1 MKQKTKQTQ
10 ASQTQSENGNQT
22 PLIIVNVMLWMKKN
36 AYEETTI
43 RKTAKLLRHLQKH
56 ANTLEPE
63 EVKLYISRKPPQQNG
78 YKENLIEAY
87 DKFMQST
94 NQRWDKPF
102 YKRYSKK
109 RKAPKEELVDFLI
122 EHCRLEMKV
131 KLAISKDLGQ
141 RPQELCWLTIKD
153 IDLSTGIVSITGA
166 KHTIGR
172 EGKLRTKALD
182 LLKLY
187 IQRKK
192 LTINSHI
199 YNGNSDNL
207 SDNYRRSRNRIA
219 KKYSMPELKQ
229 VQLYD
234 FRRFKASKAY
244 RLSGNSLI
252 HVKELLG
259 HKDIRQTEHYISVLE
274 EAELTWI
281 PIKAVTDEEKQK
293 CISGDCTLVAT
304 EPNGIFW
311 FKKPA

>member
-1 MKQKTKQTQ
+1 MSKTKEKQT
-10 ASQTQSENGNQT
+10 NQT
-22 PLIIVNVMLWMKKN
+22 LKENITQTAPNIVNIMLWMKKN

-56 ANTLEPE
+56 CNTDDPE
-63 EVKLYISRKPPQQNG
+63 AVKLYIAGKPSHQNG

-87 DKFMQST
+87 DKYIQSEKLT
-94 NQRWDKPF
+94 WEKPF

-109 RKAPKEELVDFLI
+109 RKAPKEEFVNFLI

-141 RPQELCWLTIKD
+141 RPQELCWLTLKD

-172 EGKLRTKALD
+172 EGKLRAKALE
-182 LLKLY
+182 LLKTY
-187 IQRKK
+187 IQKRK
-192 LTINSHI
+192 LSANSHI
-199 YNGNSDNL
+199 YNGKSENL

-219 KKYSMPELKQ
+219 EKYDMPELKQ
-229 VQLYD
+229 IQLYD

-259 HKDIRQTEHYISVLE
+259 HKDIRQTEHYISVLG
-274 EAELTWI
+274 EAELSWT
-281 PIKAVTDEEKQK
+281 PIKAVTDEEKAK
-293 CISGDCTLVAT
+293 CIAEDCILVAND
-304 EPNGIFW
+304 NGTFW

>member
-1 MKQKTKQTQ
+1 MTQKKQIKASETQ
-10 ASQTQSENGNQT
+10 KESRNQT

-43 RKTAKLLRHLQKH
+43 RKTAKLLRHLQRH
-56 ANTLEPE
+56 CDTADPE
-63 EVKLYISRKPPQQNG
+63 EVKLYVSRKPSQQNG
-78 YKENLIEAY
+78 YKENLVEAY
-87 DKFMQST
+87 DKFIQSEMLSW
-94 NQRWDKPF
+94 NKPF

-122 EHCRLEMKV
+122 DHCRLEMKV

-141 RPQELCWLTIKD
+141 RPQELCWLTLRD
-153 IDLSTGIVSITGA
+153 IDLNTGIVSITGA

-172 EGKLRTKALD
+172 EGKLRTKALE
-182 LLKLY
+182 LLKSY
-187 IQRKK
+187 IRRRK
-192 LTINSHI
+192 LNTNSHI
-199 YNGNSDNL
+199 YNGKSDSL
-207 SDNYRRSRNRIA
+207 SDNYRRTRNRIA
-219 KKYSMPELKQ
+219 KKYNLPELKQ

-259 HKDIRQTEHYISVLE
+259 QKDIRQTEHYISVLG
-274 EAELTWI
+274 EAELSWT
-281 PIKAVTDEEKQK
+281 PIKATTDEEISK
-293 CISGDCTLVAT
+293 CISEDCILVAND
-304 EPNGIFW
+304 NGIFW